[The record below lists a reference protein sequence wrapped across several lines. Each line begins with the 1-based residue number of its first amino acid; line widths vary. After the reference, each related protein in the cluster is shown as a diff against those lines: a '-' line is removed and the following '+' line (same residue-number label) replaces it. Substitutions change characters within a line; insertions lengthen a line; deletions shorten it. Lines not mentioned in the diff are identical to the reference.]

1 MDDEIEIVYSPL
13 QQTYTSG
20 GHELKIHIYSAADE
34 ADWML
39 EVVDAGGSSTVWD
52 DRFATDQEAL
62 DEALRTIAE
71 EGVEVF
77 LEVGPQ
83 KVLSNLIKRIAP
95 DVPCYNVEEME
106 DVEALRGILS

>member
-20 GHELKIHIYSAADE
+20 GHAVEIHIYRGADE
-34 ADWML
+34 TTWIL

-77 LEVGPQ
+77 LTETLPG
-83 KVLSNLIKRIAP
+83 K
-95 DVPCYNVEEME
+95 MH
-106 DVEALRGILS
+106 

>member
-77 LEVGPQ
+77 LTEAQPGKTHWVFARAVGVRQRDGP
-83 KVLSNLIKRIAP
+83 SS
-95 DVPCYNVEEME
+95 D
-106 DVEALRGILS
+106 